1 MTAPIKRV
9 LPTPVASAKQSDANS
24 RSKSVTEGNALWI
37 ACNAWA
43 ASVSLLRGSNSQTVS
58 RISSESRCGW
68 RRLKRLAIAQSCCF
82 AFTLIPRPHFQY
94 RQRGSA
100 LFHFVLAAFVLV
112 SVQGALRL
120 QAALGLAPALVEDWR
135 HSGCSR
141 HGPIRIFAARQA
153 ESF

>member
-1 MTAPIKRV
+1 MNAPIRRV
-9 LPTPVASAKQSDANS
+9 LPTPVASAKHSDANS

-43 ASVSLLRGSNSQTVS
+43 ASVSLLRGSSSQTLS

-82 AFTLIPRPHFQY
+82 AFTLIPHLH
-94 RQRGSA
+94 QRGSA
-100 LFHFVLAAFVLV
+100 SFSCVLAAFVLAL
-112 SVQGALRL
+112 VQGVLRL
-120 QAALGLAPALVEDWR
+120 QAGRGLVLALGEGWP

-141 HGPIRIFAARQA
+141 HGPTRTFAARQA

>member
-1 MTAPIKRV
+1 MNAPISRV
-9 LPTPVASAKQSDANS
+9 LPTPVARAKHRDANS

-43 ASVSLLRGSNSQTVS
+43 ASVSLLSGSNSQTLS

-68 RRLKRLAIAQSCCF
+68 RRLKRFAIAQSCCF

-100 LFHFVLAAFVLV
+100 LFHFVLAAFVL
-112 SVQGALRL
+112 ALVRGVFRL
-120 QAALGLAPALVEDWR
+120 QTGRELVPAL
-135 HSGCSR
+135 
-141 HGPIRIFAARQA
+141 
-153 ESF
+153 